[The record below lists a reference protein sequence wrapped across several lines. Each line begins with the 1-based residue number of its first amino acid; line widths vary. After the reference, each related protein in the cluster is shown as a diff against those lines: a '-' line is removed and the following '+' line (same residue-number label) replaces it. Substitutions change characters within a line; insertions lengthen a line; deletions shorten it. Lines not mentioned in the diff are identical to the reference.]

1 MSDLINYYENPRN
14 KSEQCQ
20 ADSALESIQCNSYIG
35 EGSVF
40 TWVSNDRVPAN
51 DILELAAHIGVEFSM
66 ENSVAKREADQD
78 SFIADYIESQANR
91 SEDQLAEERF
101 EMRAAFG
108 EGETVVNVFTGK
120 KTYL

>member
-14 KSEQCQ
+14 KSEERQ

-40 TWVSNDRVPAN
+40 TWLSNDRVPAN
-51 DILELAAHIGVEFSM
+51 DILELAAHIGIEFNM
-66 ENSVAKREADQD
+66 ENSVAKREADQAA
-78 SFIADYIESQANR
+78 FLAEYIEGQANR
-91 SEDQLAEERF
+91 SEEQLAEERF

-108 EGETVVNVFTGK
+108 EGETVVNIFTGE